1 MSDDDVL
8 RKDSRSAGYRISCA
22 ASRLIKGLQMYAPCP
37 SSQRDYSAHH
47 YRVGLFA
54 VVCNSF
60 GDDVSGRQCHRLNG
74 LVGRARANPWRVNFC
89 KRCLRPPSSPP
100 KYRVCQREEGEEEEE
115 RVGPIPLPPSCGC
128 QWFKESRSL
137 PLRWR
142 QCKRRSH
149 AQFVSFDGINGN
161 SAAKSKWLR
170 APCTAAAG
178 FALLIARLVNIMY
191 RQH

>member
-115 RVGPIPLPPSCGC
+115 RVGPIPLPSLLRLPMVQRITLPS
-128 QWFKESRSL
+128 SSL
-137 PLRWR
+137 APMQAPLTCTVRVI
-142 QCKRRSH
+142 RRYKWQQRGKVEVVACTVH
-149 AQFVSFDGINGN
+149 CCCRVCIAH
-161 SAAKSKWLR
+161 SK
-170 APCTAAAG
+170 AC
-178 FALLIARLVNIMY
+178 
-191 RQH
+191 